1 MKTPDEEIREA
12 RRAEALLS
20 DPLFKQAM
28 DGIESNIIDRMKKVP
43 MGDIDTQHELVLTLQ
58 LLGTL
63 RQSFNAMIQTGQMA
77 EIQKEQ
83 SLAQKVKRLVRS

>member
-12 RRAEALLS
+12 RRAESLLN

-28 DGIESNIIDRMKKVP
+28 DGIEANIIDRMKKVA
-43 MGDIDTQHELVLTLQ
+43 MGDVDTQHELILTLQ
-58 LLGTL
+58 LLGSL

-83 SLAQKVKRLVRS
+83 SLAQKVKRLVRP

>member
-12 RRAEALLS
+12 RRAESLLN
-20 DPLFKQAM
+20 DPLFKQAI
-28 DGIESNIIDRMKKVP
+28 DGIEANIIDRMKKVA
-43 MGDIDTQHELVLTLQ
+43 MGDVDTQHELILTLQ
-58 LLGTL
+58 LLGSL

-83 SLAQKVKRLVRS
+83 SLAQKVKRLVRP